1 MFLRFRVERKDARSL
16 WLGVTEM
23 KKLLPICSAVLL
35 AFPLLAS
42 AVPLEFNSSI
52 PATGSIVGNLDWDGS
67 ADGGYKAVNV
77 TNNSP
82 FKNYNGQGGQFQGYF
97 STGSLTENSNPLNL
111 YFRFFCID
119 LFQYA
124 TEAVTPYKASF
135 YNNDMLRKLYEV
147 AYPNKQLGDFYNAS
161 TSSVSAFGQF
171 ADSSVYS
178 KQDYSA
184 AFQLSVWELI
194 YETTVTHDLD
204 AGTFKDSI
212 ATGNAHI
219 IADTWLAQVDAHTGT
234 GYKNWQLY
242 RFDSTSNQD
251 YVAARY
257 VPEPGSMALFGVA
270 MFSLL
275 GTRRRVKAS

>member
-1 MFLRFRVERKDARSL
+1 MKNLLR
-16 WLGVTEM
+16 
-23 KKLLPICSAVLL
+23 ICSAVLL
-35 AFPLLAS
+35 AFPLLAN

-52 PATGSIVGNLDWDGS
+52 PATGSVVGNLDWDGS

-77 TNNSP
+77 INNSP
-82 FKNYNGQGGQFQGYF
+82 FKHYNGQGGQFQGYF
-97 STGSLTENSNPLNL
+97 STGLLNENSNPANIF
-111 YFRFFCID
+111 FRFFCID
-119 LFQYA
+119 LYQYA
-124 TEAVTPYKASF
+124 TDGVTRYTASF
-135 YNNDMLRKLYEV
+135 YNNDALRKLYEV

-171 ADSSVYS
+171 ADSNIYT

-194 YETTVTHDLD
+194 YETTARHDLD
-204 AGTFKDSI
+204 TGTFKDSI
-212 ATGNAHI
+212 ATGNAHK
-219 IADTWLAQVDAHTGT
+219 IADTWLTQVDDYTGN

-275 GTRRRVKAS
+275 GMRRRVKAS